1 MPTRIMAEAVPLI
14 KKVERFKADLN
25 VNGANAREVVLAA
38 AAALCVPTEG
48 QALGPLATACWK
60 LLYGDSDEGASS
72 GAGSSSSGKQP
83 DITKDDT
90 VTSMF
95 NKLRLT
101 AGEEAAECGICF
113 EPLHGLPLAAFM
125 CGNKR
130 TCQHFFCDD
139 CASGLL
145 NTAHATSRRCPLCN
159 AAITAKVAV
168 PKASADPEGWF
179 KCIDVA
185 SDGKLSRAH
194 VMAVLVSQFP
204 IDKLKLEEQMPT
216 LWDKWDKDHSGYL
229 NKREVIEGPGSLLAF
244 VQRELLMEADPAAQ
258 AQHVQ
263 VVVPPGMLPG
273 QQLEFEFRGQRV
285 RVTLPASARPGQT
298 VLVGLPPMPP
308 QPTKQ
313 LSMDKPRHWF
323 DHFDTN
329 HTGKLSSHQLL
340 RALCKTNPGLKV
352 DGARALIQRL
362 ELLPPG
368 ADHIDFAHFLA
379 IHEIL
384 KGALAAS
391 AQVQQQPVPVGLR
404 VR

>member
-1 MPTRIMAEAVPLI
+1 M
-14 KKVERFKADLN
+14 
-25 VNGANAREVVLAA
+25 
-38 AAALCVPTEG
+38 
-48 QALGPLATACWK
+48 
-60 LLYGDSDEGASS
+60 
-72 GAGSSSSGKQP
+72 
-83 DITKDDT
+83 
-90 VTSMF
+90 
-95 NKLRLT
+95 
-101 AGEEAAECGICF
+101 
-113 EPLHGLPLAAFM
+113 
-125 CGNKR
+125 
-130 TCQHFFCDD
+130 
-139 CASGLL
+139 
-145 NTAHATSRRCPLCN
+145 
-159 AAITAKVAV
+159 
-168 PKASADPEGWF
+168 
-179 KCIDVA
+179 
-185 SDGKLSRAH
+185 
-194 VMAVLVSQFP
+194 
-204 IDKLKLEEQMPT
+204 
-216 LWDKWDKDHSGYL
+216 
-229 NKREVIEGPGSLLAF
+229 
-244 VQRELLMEADPAAQ
+244 
-258 AQHVQ
+258 Q

-352 DGARALIQRL
+352 DSARALIRRL

-368 ADHIDFAHFLA
+368 ADHIDFTHFLA